1 MDVSISH
8 IEIKRKLNYLI
19 VNIFLG
25 KSGLG
30 SLVNSNKILSLRSEL
45 STLLSSKFAN
55 RELTINLVEVLDPD
69 TNSKF
74 LSEFVREQLERR
86 IPFRKAIKSAI
97 SKAQKA
103 GVKGVKVQISG
114 RLNGAEIARTEWVR
128 EGQVPL
134 HNLKA
139 DIDYFNNTARVILTY
154 KIYLYIFFKI
164 FSCYTLY

>member
-1 MDVSISH
+1 LLDVCISH

-25 KSGLG
+25 KSGMG
-30 SLVNSNKILSLRSEL
+30 SLVNSNKIFSLRSEL
-45 STLLSSKFAN
+45 SILLSSKFAK
-55 RELTINLVEVLDPD
+55 RELTINLVEVVDPD

-74 LSEFVREQLERR
+74 LSEFVKEQLERR
-86 IPFRKAIKSAI
+86 VPFRKVIKSTLL
-97 SKAQKA
+97 KAQKA

-139 DIDYFNNTARVILTY
+139 NIDYFNNTARMILT
-154 KIYLYIFFKI
+154 
-164 FSCYTLY
+164 

>member
-1 MDVSISH
+1 MINVCISH

-25 KSGLG
+25 KAGMG
-30 SLVNSNKILSLRSEL
+30 SLINENKIFALRSEL
-45 STLLSSKFAN
+45 STLLALKFGK
-55 RELTINLVEVLDPD
+55 RELTINLVEVADPD

-86 IPFRKAIKSAI
+86 VPFRKVIKSAI
-97 SKAQKA
+97 VKAQKA

-139 DIDYFNNTARVILTY
+139 NIDYFNNTALV
-154 KIYLYIFFKI
+154 I
-164 FSCYTLY
+164 FSNKILVLYF